1 MADTAGEEGFQVAVE
16 REGEAAIVRP
26 LGELDLATVGQLQDA
41 LGALR
46 EEGTPVVLDLEGLTF
61 IDSSGLRLLLTA
73 SAAAEDAGQEL
84 TMRGGQPNVA
94 RTLELCGV
102 LDHLPFGD
110 APAAA

>member
-1 MADTAGEEGFQVAVE
+1 MTDAASEDEFQVAVD
-16 REGEAAIVRP
+16 REGELAVVRP
-26 LGELDLATVGQLQDA
+26 QGELDLATVGRLADA
-41 LGALR
+41 LAPLR
-46 EEGTPVVLDLEGLTF
+46 EQGTAVLLDLDGLTF

-73 SAAAEDAGQEL
+73 TAAAQDAGQPL
-84 TMRGGQPNVA
+84 TLRGGQPNVA